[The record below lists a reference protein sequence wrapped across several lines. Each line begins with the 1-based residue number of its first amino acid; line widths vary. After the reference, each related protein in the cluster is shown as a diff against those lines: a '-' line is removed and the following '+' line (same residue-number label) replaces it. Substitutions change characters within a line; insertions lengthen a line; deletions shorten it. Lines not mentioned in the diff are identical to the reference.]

1 MLSKMPQLKD
11 ELNKAVSA
19 LEPVQAFNVVFF
31 SDPDVRPEVLADH
44 LLMANPDN
52 KVKFSTFIQTV
63 NASGSTDPIPGLEF
77 AFSQHPQLIFLLTDG
92 DFPDNDKVLRRVR
105 EMDKD
110 KSVRLNT
117 VVFTDPKDADKGIVQ
132 LMQTLAD
139 EFGGQCRVVSPDDL
153 Q

>member
-1 MLSKMPQLKD
+1 M
-11 ELNKAVSA
+11 
-19 LEPVQAFNVVFF
+19 
-31 SDPDVRPEVLADH
+31 
-44 LLMANPDN
+44 
-52 KVKFSTFIQTV
+52 
-63 NASGSTDPIPGLEF
+63 
-77 AFSQHPQLIFLLTDG
+77 TDG

-105 EMDKD
+105 ELNKD

-117 VVFTDPKDADKGIVQ
+117 VVFTDPKDADKGVVQ